1 MLRFVR
7 ASLTTAIVPHL
18 TGLTLLHHWYPWSTD
33 PYHCRC
39 DLSHDIDLIVTQKTA
54 QQDKKWRKRKM
65 QEDSE
70 SNGAAKH
77 AKCDEVVKETN
88 GNGVSKSSANL
99 RVKAGG
105 HRAGYDAFMTGEL

>member
-1 MLRFVR
+1 
-7 ASLTTAIVPHL
+7 
-18 TGLTLLHHWYPWSTD
+18 
-33 PYHCRC
+33 
-39 DLSHDIDLIVTQKTA
+39 
-54 QQDKKWRKRKM
+54 M